1 MFFNSF
7 SLIDMDYFELLKPN
21 EVSQS
26 INPYFKPNFYFI
38 LGIPRW
44 FFDGPPKI
52 SKFKK
57 GKLTLKLISD
67 DDDKIKIPVT
77 ITNPEKKLVDIKE
90 VALSKDSRF
99 LTINKELTYSS
110 IDVMLDYPN
119 FYPGFEI
126 LYIGQAQGKKQSRTA
141 NDRLANHQTFQK
153 IMSDVNQGILDYEI
167 RILTFNVKETKMST
181 TLGDNLFQDNF
192 SYEEI
197 EKIIKDRN
205 QLGSYS
211 KKIQE
216 EIDQFPSLESQIN
229 IVEAKL
235 INYFK
240 PRYNVMFKKDDVPN
254 KSHSSYRDY
263 FTQHFNSMI
272 INFSQFAIESSFADC
287 TFYTDS
293 RNFNPR
299 YELIDYQIDGNKNT
313 IDTILSY
320 LKNIK

>member
-7 SLIDMDYFELLKPN
+7 SQVDMDYFELLKPN

-26 INPYFKPNFYFI
+26 INPYFRPNFYFI

-44 FFDGPPKI
+44 FFDGSPKI

-67 DDDKIKIPVT
+67 EKDRVKFPVE
-77 ITNPEKKLVDIKE
+77 IIDSEKKPLDIKKLT
-90 VALSKDSRF
+90 LSSDSRF
-99 LTINKELTYSS
+99 LTINGGPRYSS
-110 IDVMLDYPN
+110 IDVMLNCPN
-119 FYPGFEI
+119 FYPGFKV

-141 NDRLANHQTFQK
+141 NDRLVSHKTLQK
-153 IMSDVNQGILDYEI
+153 IMSDVEQGILDYEI
-167 RILTFNVKETKMST
+167 RVLTFSIKETKIAT
-181 TLGDNLFQDNF
+181 TLGDNFLQDNF

-197 EKIIKDRN
+197 DRIIKDKK
-205 QLGSYS
+205 QLDYYS
-211 KKIQE
+211 EKIQE
-216 EIDQFPSLESQIN
+216 EMTRFPSSESQIN

-240 PRYNVMFKKDDVPN
+240 PQYNVQFKKDNVPN
-254 KSHSSYRDY
+254 KNHSSYKDY

-272 INFSQFAIESSFADC
+272 INLSKFVIGSSFADC

-293 RNFNPR
+293 RSFNPR
-299 YELIDYQIDGNKNT
+299 DEQIDYQIDGNKNT

-320 LKNIK
+320 LNTVK

>member
-26 INPYFKPNFYFI
+26 INPYFKANFYFI

-52 SKFKK
+52 SKCRK

-67 DDDKIKIPVT
+67 DNDRVKFPITIMNLETKPLDIRKVT
-77 ITNPEKKLVDIKE
+77 LF
-90 VALSKDSRF
+90 KDSRF
-99 LTINKELTYSS
+99 LTINDKITYQS
-110 IDVMLDYPN
+110 IDVMLNNPN
-119 FYPGFEI
+119 FYPGFKI
-126 LYIGQAQGKKQSRTA
+126 LYIGQAQGKKQTRTA
-141 NDRLANHQTFQK
+141 NDRLANHETFQK
-153 IMSDVNQGILDYEI
+153 IIADVNQGLLNYEI
-167 RILTFNVKETKMST
+167 RVLTFSIKETKIAT
-181 TLGDNLFQDNF
+181 ILGNNIFQDNF

-197 EKIIKDRN
+197 DRIIKDKE
-205 QLGSYS
+205 QLDYCSE
-211 KKIQE
+211 KIQKE
-216 EIDQFPSLESQIN
+216 VAQFPSSESQIN

-240 PRYNVMFKKDDVPN
+240 PQYNIKFKKDNIPN
-254 KSHSSYRDY
+254 KSHLSYRDY
-263 FTQHFNSMI
+263 FAQHFNSMA
-272 INFSQFAIESSFADC
+272 INLSKFVIDSSFADC

-293 RNFNPR
+293 RTFSPQ
-299 YELIDYQIDGNKNT
+299 YEQIDYQIDGNENT

>member
-1 MFFNSF
+1 
-7 SLIDMDYFELLKPN
+7 MDYFELLKPN

-26 INPYFKPNFYFI
+26 INPFFKPNFYFI

-77 ITNPEKKLVDIKE
+77 ITNSEKKLVDIKE
-90 VALSKDSRF
+90 VALSRDFRF
-99 LTINKELTYSS
+99 LTINKELKRSS

-126 LYIGQAQGKKQSRTA
+126 LYIGQAQGNKKIRTA
-141 NDRLANHQTFQK
+141 NDRLTNHKTLQQ
-153 IMSDVNQGILDYEI
+153 IMSDVNQGILNYEI
-167 RILTFNVKETKMST
+167 RILTFNVKETKIST
-181 TLGDNLFQDNF
+181 PLGDNLFQDNF

-197 EKIIKDRN
+197 ETIIKDRN
-205 QLGSYS
+205 QLGNYS
-211 KKIQE
+211 KKVQE

-263 FTQHFNSMI
+263 FAQHFNSMI
-272 INFSQFAIESSFADC
+272 IDLSKFVIESSFADC
-287 TFYTDS
+287 TFYTDGK
-293 RNFNPR
+293 NFNPR
-299 YELIDYQIDGNKNT
+299 DEHIDYQIDGNRNT